1 MMSKLFKTLQSS
13 HSHVGC
19 VSTLVL
25 SIWHHFFGLLE
36 CRPWKMISSFLKFIC
51 ICFPVKSK
59 LCWSASRSAGVFKES
74 NGRKE
79 GPSRVGVSTLY
90 NMLFSLNKDMVIKQ
104 FSYIVICLPVL
115 LYYLYL
121 KGILDLEHF
130 NQIDVLRSTPLEL
143 GSNLVLPVGGR

>member
-1 MMSKLFKTLQSS
+1 MMSKLFKTFPSS

-19 VSTLVL
+19 GSTLVL
-25 SIWHHFFGLLE
+25 SIWHDFYGLLE
-36 CRPWKMISSFLKFIC
+36 CRPWKMISFFLKFIC

-104 FSYIVICLPVL
+104 FSYIVICLPIL